1 MVTMKLRDW
10 RKSCNM
16 TLVALS
22 RELGVTTVSLGR
34 YERGARLPEKRV
46 MEKIIEVTQG
56 QVTPN
61 DWFGAELSRPQ
72 RAA

>member
-1 MVTMKLRDW
+1 MKLKEW

-22 RELGVTTVSLGR
+22 GELGVRAVSVGR
-34 YERGARLPEKRV
+34 YERGTRVPEKRV
-46 MEKIIEVTQG
+46 MQRIIEVTKG

-61 DWFGAELSRPQ
+61 DWFGSDLPQ
-72 RAA
+72 PQKVA